1 MADIGL
7 MLRSL
12 FVFVAGLAVL
22 AAGDAT
28 AEWTG
33 RIVIVESVGGAAK
46 GGDKREQEALEKTM
60 QERAAHLRE
69 RLKQATP
76 TVARTLRND
85 LAHIEAE
92 LEQLAIERGGTV
104 DLGRTEYAIGLKK
117 TLVDGDEAHVV
128 VDRAKAVAVVM
139 AGGRAETV
147 RLSPPPAAIAL
158 DDAQDAAEVYGAPAR
173 RGTLKVDDRTYVVTL
188 AAGLP
193 NAYAQGLLPA
203 QSDPL
208 ARALAA
214 LPGLPVV
221 VENDRDGVVRRWTV
235 TVCTPGPID
244 EKDW

>member
-1 MADIGL
+1 
-7 MLRSL
+7 MLRTAVVL
-12 FVFVAGLAVL
+12 LACAVPLAGGE
-22 AAGDAT
+22 AAPS
-28 AEWTG
+28 WTG
-33 RIVIVESVGGAAK
+33 RIVIVESVSGGARQ
-46 GGDKREQEALEKTM
+46 GDKREQAALAATL
-60 QERAAHLRE
+60 QERAARLRD

-104 DLGRTEYAIGLKK
+104 DLGRTEYAIGATR
-117 TLVDGDEAHVV
+117 TLVDGDEARVV
-128 VDRAKAVAVVM
+128 IDRAKAVAVVR

-158 DDAQDAAEVYGAPAR
+158 DDAQDAGAMFAVATR
-173 RGTLKVDDRTYVVTL
+173 RGTLKVDDRKYIVTL
-188 AAGLP
+188 AIGLP

-214 LPGLPVV
+214 LPGLPVL
-221 VENDRDGVVRRWTV
+221 VENERDGVVRRWTV
-235 TVCTPGPID
+235 TVCEPGTID